1 MSAKIAKV
9 SKENLGEEDLK
20 SILEAAV
27 ILKAGGTV
35 IFPTETVYG
44 LGADALSEDAAKK
57 IYEAK
62 GRPSD
67 NPLIVHISSEEMLY
81 EIVEEV
87 DEIASLLISK
97 FWPGPITFI
106 FKKKAIVPLTT
117 TGGLETVAVRMPDH
131 KAALRLIEEAGLP
144 IAGPSANISGR
155 PSITS
160 SKYALEE
167 MSERVDMIIL
177 SDDCEIGIEST
188 VVDLTSEIPLV
199 LRPGKISQREI
210 LEVVADG
217 DSVKLEYLNKK
228 LNEILEKN
236 KALSGDVIENQ
247 KRAPKSPG
255 MKYRHYSPKAKVLVA
270 DSSDEIKNIIL
281 EYQQKIDDSGNR
293 VYLDQEIRVF
303 CLDDSLAIYGN
314 FAYSLGKDS
323 SELAK
328 NIFTSLRLMDDMG
341 VKLIICECFSF
352 DELSCAVMNRLIK
365 ASANI

>member
-9 SKENLGEEDLK
+9 VKDNLKEEDIK
-20 SILEAAV
+20 SILEAAT

-81 EIVEEV
+81 EIA
-87 DEIASLLISK
+87 DEIDETAKLLIAK

-106 FKKKAIVPLTT
+106 FKKKAIVPFTT
-117 TGGLETVAVRMPDH
+117 TGGLDTVAVRMPDH
-131 KAALRLIEEAGLP
+131 KAALRLIEESGVP

-188 VVDLTSEIPLV
+188 VVDLTTEIPLV

-217 DSVKLEYLNKK
+217 DSVKLESLNQK
-228 LNEILEKN
+228 LTEILEKN
-236 KALSGDVIENQ
+236 KALSEDIIENQ

-270 DSSDEIKNIIL
+270 YDTEEIRHIIL
-281 EYQQKIDDSGNR
+281 EYQQKTDDSGKR
-293 VYLDQEIRVF
+293 IYLDEEIRVF
-303 CLDDSLAIYGN
+303 CLEDNIAVYEN
-314 FAYSLGKDS
+314 FAYSLGRNS

-328 NIFTSLRLMDDMG
+328 NIFTSLRLMDDIG

>member
-9 SKENLGEEDLK
+9 SKENLGEDDIK
-20 SILEAAV
+20 SLLEGSA

-35 IFPTETVYG
+35 IFPIETVYG
-44 LGADALSEDAAKK
+44 LGADALSADASRK

-67 NPLIVHISSEEMLY
+67 NPLIVHISNEDMLY
-81 EIVEEV
+81 EIA
-87 DEIASLLISK
+87 DEIDETAKLLIAK

-117 TGGLETVAVRMPDH
+117 TGGLDTVAVRMPDH
-131 KAALRLIEEAGLP
+131 TAALRLIEESGLP

-188 VVDLTSEIPLV
+188 VVDLTAEIPLV

-217 DSVKLEYLNKK
+217 DTEKLASLNQKLNK
-228 LNEILEKN
+228 ILEKN
-236 KALSGDVIENQ
+236 KALSEDMIENQ
-247 KRAPKSPG
+247 KHAPKSPG

-270 DSSDEIKNIIL
+270 DNPEDIKRIIL
-281 EYQQKIDDSGNR
+281 EYQQETDEKGMKI
-293 VYLDQEIRVF
+293 YLDEQIKVF
-303 CLDDSLAIYGN
+303 CLEDNKSVYED
-314 FAYSLGKDS
+314 FAYCLGKNS

-328 NIFTSLRLMDDMG
+328 HIFTSLRLMDDMG

-365 ASANI
+365 ASTNI